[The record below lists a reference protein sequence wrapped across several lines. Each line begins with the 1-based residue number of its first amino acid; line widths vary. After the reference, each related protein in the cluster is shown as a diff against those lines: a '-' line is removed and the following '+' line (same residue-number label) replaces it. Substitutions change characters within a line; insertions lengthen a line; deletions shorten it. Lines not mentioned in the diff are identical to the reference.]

1 MAFPKFVK
9 DPEAVLDYVVDWS
22 DWLEADTISASQWT
36 VPTGITIVTSS
47 FTDTAATVWLSGG
60 TVGER
65 YDVTNGIS
73 TDGGRDDD
81 RTITIQVK
89 QK

>member
-1 MAFPKFVK
+1 MAFPKFTK

-22 DWLEADTISASQWT
+22 DWLEADTISASSWDA
-36 VPTGITIVTSS
+36 PTGITVV
-47 FTDTAATVWLSGG
+47 TDTNTTTTATVWLSGG

-65 YDVTNGIS
+65 YELTNEIV
-73 TDGGRDDD
+73 TDGGRTDD
-81 RTITIQVK
+81 RTIAILVK

>member
-1 MAFPKFVK
+1 MAFKKFKK
-9 DPEAVLDYVVDWS
+9 DPQAVLDYVIDWS
-22 DWLEADTISASQWT
+22 AWLEEDTISASEWSA
-36 VPTGITIVTSS
+36 PDGITVVTDS
-47 FTDTAATVWLSGG
+47 FTDTTATVWLSGG
-60 TVGER
+60 AVGES

-81 RTITIQVK
+81 RTITILVQ

>member
-9 DPEAVLDYVVDWS
+9 DPQAVLDYEIDWS
-22 DWLEADTISASQWT
+22 AWLGEDTISASQWSA
-36 VPTGITIVTSS
+36 PDGITIDSDS
-47 FTDTAATVWLSGG
+47 FTDTTATVWLSGG
-60 TVGER
+60 TAGET
-65 YDVTNGIS
+65 YEVTNGIS

-81 RTITIQVK
+81 RTIIIQVK